1 MNAQTNP
8 ISEMILPA
16 TNRRGFLRRAG
27 LATAAAAFAPAAA
40 SLLTGQPHA
49 EAAPL
54 TNLDAAILNF
64 ALQTEYLGAS
74 YYSFAASGAGIDG
87 NGGAIS
93 GAGTQGTVITKSS
106 PMVPFNDPLVQQL
119 ANEFAVDELGHVA
132 FLRDALAS
140 NNYPV
145 YALPTIDLLN
155 SFNAIYAAATNTP
168 GATFDPFANDVN
180 FLIGAF
186 ILDDTDVTAYAGSA
200 TLITSKGY
208 LAAASGI
215 LGVEAYHAGSIRT
228 NLFLR
233 SQEPNSTATYGID
246 IVSTIQAISDL
257 KNKLSGGTTTSY
269 GATILGATSSE
280 GLIRDGSANIT
291 AADANSI
298 AFERNTREIL
308 NILYG
313 APGAASGGFF
323 PNGLNGI
330 IVD

>member
-1 MNAQTNP
+1 MNAQPAP
-8 ISEMILPA
+8 IPETLLTP

-27 LATAAAAFAPAAA
+27 LASAAAAFAPAAA
-40 SLLTGQPHA
+40 SLLTGQPNA

-64 ALQTEYLGAS
+64 ALQTEYLGAA
-74 YYSFAASGAGIDG
+74 YYSYAASGVGIDG

-93 GAGTQGTVITKSS
+93 GAGTQGTVITKSN
-106 PMVPFNDPLVQQL
+106 PMVPFSDPLVQQL

-145 YALPTIDLLN
+145 YAQPTIDLLN
-155 SFNAIYAAATNTP
+155 SFNSLSAAAGL
-168 GATFDPFANDVN
+168 GATFDPFASDIN

-200 TLITSKGY
+200 TLITAKGY

-228 NLFLR
+228 NLFLK
-233 SQEPNSTATYGID
+233 SQEPGSVAKYGLD
-246 IVSTIQAISDL
+246 IVATIQAISDL
-257 KNKLSGGTTTSY
+257 KNTLSNGTTTSY
-269 GATILGATSSE
+269 GAQILGATSSQ
-280 GLIRDGSANIT
+280 GIIKDASANIT

-313 APGAASGGFF
+313 AQGAASGGFF